1 MVIFYN
7 EIRLYHKLIIKTRK
21 LIILESF
28 ISSNLSLLFL
38 TEKKCII
45 WFIFFICFK
54 YQAILLKSMK
64 AEQDEIYRWL
74 IECNMEKLNL
84 DLLIQFD
91 KSLPDDKIL
100 NQYQE
105 LKENI
110 DELDTSEQFLVTVR
124 ILIYFIF

>member
-1 MVIFYN
+1 
-7 EIRLYHKLIIKTRK
+7 
-21 LIILESF
+21 
-28 ISSNLSLLFL
+28 
-38 TEKKCII
+38 
-45 WFIFFICFK
+45 
-54 YQAILLKSMK
+54 MK

-124 ILIYFIF
+124 IKNFHFNQKFFS